1 MTTQNVASVYPLPPE
16 YYKRYTDENLDILKQ
31 VKEQG
36 EETFVS
42 SGGALP
48 QNFNI
53 LELEPPTPITE
64 GYYYTFND
72 KWPVVDVLLSLKEQ
86 GEQQLYPSGEI
97 NRIVELKKLNQSA
110 IFNFLELLNSLA
122 KDPER
127 SDEKFK
133 QIKLIFLNM
142 KHMLNEYRPHQA
154 RETLRL
160 ILKNQL
166 EDRRR
171 ATEEIKN
178 RCNEFAKTLE
188 NINSSWKALDE
199 LKMDLDTQ

>member
-16 YYKRYTDENLDILKQ
+16 YYKRYTDENLNILKQ

-36 EETFVS
+36 EEAFVA

-48 QNFNI
+48 QTFSI
-53 LELEPPTPITE
+53 LELEPPPPITE
-64 GYYYTFND
+64 GYYHTFNEP
-72 KWPVVDVLLSLKEQ
+72 WPVVDVLLSLEDQ
-86 GEQQLYPSGEI
+86 GHKQLYPSGKI
-97 NRIVELKKLNQSA
+97 DRNVELKKLNQSA
-110 IFNFLELLNSLA
+110 IFNFLELLNSLV
-122 KDPER
+122 KDPDR
-127 SDEKFK
+127 SLEKFE

-154 RETLRL
+154 RETLRS

-171 ATEEIKN
+171 ATEEIRN
-178 RCNEFAKTLE
+178 RCNELAKTLE
-188 NINSSWKALDE
+188 TIKSSWKALDE
-199 LKMDLDTQ
+199 PKMDLDTH